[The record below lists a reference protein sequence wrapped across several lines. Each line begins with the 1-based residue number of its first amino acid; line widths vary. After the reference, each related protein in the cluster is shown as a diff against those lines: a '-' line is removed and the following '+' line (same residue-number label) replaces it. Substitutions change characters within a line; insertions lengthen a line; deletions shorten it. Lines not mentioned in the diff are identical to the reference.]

1 MKMKL
6 KLLLLALWCVMAN
19 ANDTTDRLCLSI
31 NNELSDPIKLNTSSD
46 ASFLTVSLQGSD
58 ISYTGYELYIHL
70 PDGMTPMMEDGKPI
84 IYMAAD
90 DMSFDGKDIYPYTT
104 NRITKKKTYTHT
116 ISASLQAGNVICVIC
131 YSSESQDLTD
141 FSGDLF
147 HIMIEGASAYMKP
160 GDVEI
165 PITGVLTHND
175 WDEEKEMLM
184 ATSYYPSM
192 PCGGMV
198 TVSCECSNVPFNVS
212 SSAHWSTCVLP
223 FDAELPDGV
232 TALTSD
238 NYDEENIYLT
248 KAESIK
254 AYTPYVLYSEEGY
267 NGTVSGTVDPEK
279 YPEDGYVQNGLLCG
293 AIVPQKVTEG
303 FVLQNLQDG
312 VKFYGIGSGSTFNI
326 PAGKCWM
333 SLPAS
338 NAKALNFVIS
348 DVTGITALNTTTAN
362 DGVIYNLQGMK
373 VTTPVAGNI
382 YIRNGKKFAIN
393 K

>member
-1 MKMKL
+1 MKRI
-6 KLLLLALWCVMAN
+6 LLFLTLQLFIIMVSAQQS
-19 ANDTTDRLCLSI
+19 TTDCFVLSSSVI
-31 NNELSDPIKLNTSSD
+31 TPGGNEVEIS
-46 ASFLTVSLQGSD
+46 VSLVGET
-58 ISYTGYELYIHL
+58 IYTGYNMDIWL
-70 PDGMTPMMEDGKPI
+70 PEG
-84 IYMAAD
+84 
-90 DMSFDGKDIYPYTT
+90 FDVVQKNKRYATRTGNIYPYTMEYNESLDMEIPT
-104 NRITKKKTYTHT
+104 YSHTVSSSYGVVAERVLRVACVSTSNENFTSTSGSLFKFYVKANSYSKPGVAEIRLTGLNLTKSNKEKYVPQNSIDRNVMVSASTSAE
-116 ISASLQAGNVICVIC
+116 ISVSASLN
-131 YSSESQDLTD
+131 
-141 FSGDLF
+141 
-147 HIMIEGASAYMKP
+147 
-160 GDVEI
+160 
-165 PITGVLTHND
+165 
-175 WDEEKEMLM
+175 
-184 ATSYYPSM
+184 
-192 PCGGMV
+192 
-198 TVSCECSNVPFNVS
+198 
-212 SSAHWSTCVLP
+212 WSTCVLP

-279 YPEDGYVQNGLLCG
+279 YPENGYVQEGLLCG

-338 NAKALNFVIS
+338 NAKALNFVVS
-348 DVTGITALNTTTAN
+348 DVTGITAVNTTTAN
-362 DGVIYNLQGMK
+362 DDVIYNLQGMK

>member
-1 MKMKL
+1 MSKFRL
-6 KLLLLALWCVMAN
+6 FSLLFVL
-19 ANDTTDRLCLSI
+19 TTGLSVYGQSTSDYFRI
-31 NNELSDPIKLNTSSD
+31 SSNELIPDGKTQTVVTVELVDGNSEKTYCAFQMDIIFPDGVVPVYDSKEEDYIIQSD
-46 ASFLTVSLQGSD
+46 ADLYKRTHIASSKFITLDDGRKSLRVQCSSSKNADFYENEGELFTFKVVASGFTKPTNATFKIEGSK
-58 ISYTGYELYIHL
+58 L
-70 PDGMTPMMEDGKPI
+70 
-84 IYMAAD
+84 
-90 DMSFDGKDIYPYTT
+90 
-104 NRITKKKTYTHT
+104 
-116 ISASLQAGNVICVIC
+116 ISAQEIGYVPNVDMKGCSVSNE
-131 YSSESQDLTD
+131 SS
-141 FSGDLF
+141 
-147 HIMIEGASAYMKP
+147 
-160 GDVEI
+160 
-165 PITGVLTHND
+165 
-175 WDEEKEMLM
+175 
-184 ATSYYPSM
+184 
-192 PCGGMV
+192 
-198 TVSCECSNVPFNVS
+198 VPFNVS

-223 FDAELPDGV
+223 FDAELPDGI

-267 NGTVSGTVDPEK
+267 SGTVSGTVDPEK

-333 SLPAS
+333 SLSAS